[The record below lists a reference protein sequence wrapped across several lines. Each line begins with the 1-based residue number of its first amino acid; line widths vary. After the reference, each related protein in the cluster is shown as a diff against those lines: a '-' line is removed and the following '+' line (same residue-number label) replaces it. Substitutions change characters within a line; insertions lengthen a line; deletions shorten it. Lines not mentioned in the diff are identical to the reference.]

1 MNKFSLKIKGI
12 SCCVPARKIS
22 NSAYVK
28 KNKVKN
34 GEKLISLIG
43 INYRHQAEKDT
54 CTSDLVEKAINKLI
68 QRINWKKSEI
78 GLLIFVSQT
87 ADYLTP
93 CTSAILQ
100 EKLKFP
106 KNLLAFDINLGCSGY
121 SHGIGI
127 CYALMNTLN
136 IKKCIL
142 AVGDISTQVINIMDH
157 SNKILF
163 GDAGS
168 ATALELSKDK
178 IDHEF
183 KYMSDGS
190 GYNDII
196 IPAHSLSGRNK
207 LTIKSLTET
216 KDNKNQVNLHLNGAN
231 IYSFAI
237 NNVPDFVI
245 KNLNRKGVKYCFFHQ
260 ANKMIQDQLA
270 LSLNKK
276 LNKKVIFP
284 NSIEYYGNTSSASIP
299 VTICHNFY
307 NKKIS
312 GLSLLCGFGVGLSM
326 SSIIVD
332 LSRTTILKIIKY

>member
-1 MNKFSLKIKGI
+1 LKIKGI
-12 SCCVPARKIS
+12 SCCVPARRIA

-34 GEKLISLIG
+34 GEKLISLTG
-43 INYRHQAEKDT
+43 IKYRYHAENNT

-68 QRINWKKSEI
+68 KRINWKKSEI
-78 GLLIFVSQT
+78 GLFIFVSQT

-106 KNLLAFDINLGCSGY
+106 KNLLTFDINLGCSGY

-127 CYALMNTLN
+127 CHALMSALN

-142 AVGDISTQVINIMDH
+142 AVGDISSKVINTKDY
-157 SNKILF
+157 SNNILF

-168 ATALELSKDK
+168 ATALELCKDK

-183 KYMSDGS
+183 KFMSDGS
-190 GYNDII
+190 GYSDII
-196 IPAHSLSGRNK
+196 IPAHSLCGRNK
-207 LTIKSLTET
+207 ITIKSLTEI
-216 KDNKNQVNLHLNGAN
+216 KDNKTKVNLHLNGAN

-237 NNVPDFVI
+237 SNVPDFVI
-245 KNLNRKGVKYCFFHQ
+245 KTLNKKAIKYCFFHQ

-270 LSLNKK
+270 LAINKK

-284 NSIEYYGNTSSASIP
+284 NSIKYYGNTSSASIP

-332 LSRTTILKIIKY
+332 LSRTKILKIIKY